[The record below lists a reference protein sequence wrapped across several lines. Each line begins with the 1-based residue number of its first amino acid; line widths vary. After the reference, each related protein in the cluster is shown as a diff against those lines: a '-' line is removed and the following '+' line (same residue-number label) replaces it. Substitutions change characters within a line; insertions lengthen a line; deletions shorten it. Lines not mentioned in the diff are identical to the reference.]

1 VEKSKQSNGKSKQSN
16 GKSKQ
21 SNGKDFISSKMANQR
36 IYNLRIVARSF
47 VKKPLARNDRFCFQ
61 NSK

>member
-1 VEKSKQSNGKSKQSN
+1 VEKSKQSN

-36 IYNLRIVARSF
+36 IYNLRIIAMSLVEN
-47 VKKPLARNDRFCFQ
+47 L
-61 NSK
+61 

>member
-1 VEKSKQSNGKSKQSN
+1 MQEGGKSKQSN

-21 SNGKDFISSKMANQR
+21 SNGKDFNSSKMANQR
-36 IYNLRIVARSF
+36 IYNLRIIAMSF
-47 VKKPLARNDRFCFQ
+47 VEKPLARNDRFRFQ